1 MSSQHPSLSVLHA
14 TTELFPWVKTGGLAD
29 VAAALPEALDA
40 IGIDTR
46 IIIPGFPE
54 IISALR
60 DDRVVYE
67 AQGLLGTSR
76 MRLRLGTLPS
86 RNALVYVID
95 VPSLYARPGSPYSHP
110 YDGDWSDNLIRF
122 AMLGWAAARL
132 AAGDLDP
139 NWKPAVLHVHDWH
152 PALALAYLADS
163 WPPVKSVFTIHNID
177 YQGRFP
183 PHDFHRLGLPHW
195 ISAPYGPLEFFGDL
209 CFMKAGVLLAH
220 KVTTVSPTYAR
231 EVTDGLHGH
240 GIDSVIRSRG
250 DSITGILNG
259 VDYGVWDPRHDEHLP
274 ALFGVDDLT
283 GKPHCKAALR
293 SHFGLDDRGDAPI
306 FVVVSRLGWQKG
318 SDLIANAADH
328 LVARGA
334 QLVVVGNGDYQ
345 IERRFTELQQRHSG
359 MVATHTGYSERLA
372 HLAIAGGD
380 ALIMPS
386 RHEPCGLTQMYAKR
400 YGTLPLVH
408 AVGGLADT
416 VTADTGFRF
425 IERESSLSQAIDGV
439 LQTHQNRPRWMQ
451 MMSAAMRE
459 DHSWRRS
466 AETYRGVYRQI
477 IGNTSS

>member
-1 MSSQHPSLSVLHA
+1 
-14 TTELFPWVKTGGLAD
+14 
-29 VAAALPEALDA
+29 
-40 IGIDTR
+40 
-46 IIIPGFPE
+46 
-54 IISALR
+54 
-60 DDRVVYE
+60 
-67 AQGLLGTSR
+67 
-76 MRLRLGTLPS
+76 
-86 RNALVYVID
+86 
-95 VPSLYARPGSPYSHP
+95 
-110 YDGDWSDNLIRF
+110 
-122 AMLGWAAARL
+122 
-132 AAGDLDP
+132 
-139 NWKPAVLHVHDWH
+139 
-152 PALALAYLADS
+152 
-163 WPPVKSVFTIHNID
+163 VFTIHNID

-231 EVTDGLHGH
+231 EVTDGLHGN

-283 GKPHCKAALR
+283 GKPRCKAALR
-293 SHFGLDDRGDAPI
+293 AHFGLDDRGDAPI

-345 IERRFTELQQRHSG
+345 IERRFTELQQRYRG
-359 MVATHTGYSERLA
+359 MVVTHTGYSERLA

-408 AVGGLADT
+408 AVGGLTDT

-425 IERESSLSQAIDGV
+425 VERESSLSQAIDSV
-439 LQTHQNRPRWMQ
+439 LQTHQDRPRWMQ
-451 MMSAAMRE
+451 MMTAAMRE
-459 DHSWRRS
+459 DHSWKGS
-466 AETYRGVYRQI
+466 AEAYRSVYRQI